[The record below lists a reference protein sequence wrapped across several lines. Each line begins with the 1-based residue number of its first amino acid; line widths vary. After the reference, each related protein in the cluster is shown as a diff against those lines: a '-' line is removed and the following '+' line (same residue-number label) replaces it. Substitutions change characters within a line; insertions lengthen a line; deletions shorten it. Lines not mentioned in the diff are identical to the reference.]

1 MRATIRRQLG
11 NSLWAARQEIGNTQ
25 LCRGV
30 DCLRSNDA
38 RPNVFHWTGWHGRI
52 VLLEA
57 WQDPDKLARPSIVS
71 TDPLTL
77 SPPPVKPT
85 PHAIELCTY
94 PPTGQ
99 SRRAISLPEFSNHEM
114 PSYRQLTINQRAT
127 PRLRLGDL
135 RFGFSSPRDGVHRQR
150 LTRSDNRFQRD
161 TSGRF
166 RANG

>member
-38 RPNVFHWTGWHGRI
+38 RPNVFHGTGWHGPI

-77 SPPPVKPT
+77 SPPPGQANRAAKAACHRT
-85 PHAIELCTY
+85 LY
-94 PPTGQ
+94 LPPNG
-99 SRRAISLPEFSNHEM
+99 AIS
-114 PSYRQLTINQRAT
+114 T
-127 PRLRLGDL
+127 
-135 RFGFSSPRDGVHRQR
+135 
-150 LTRSDNRFQRD
+150 SD
-161 TSGRF
+161 
-166 RANG
+166 